1 MVRVRIKYP
10 RRRERHAYSGL
21 HQQDLSRNTRAYFR
35 GCLSKRQHVSKVEAK
50 QTIREVFGRDK
61 QGVRPYRCRF
71 CASWHIGH
79 NAILRD
85 RALTDYLYGLAL
97 PVSRYALQAW
107 RDLTSCYKNVPIPN
121 AGVGPDD
128 DMIMF
133 TWDNAVHHLE
143 LEVWQDG
150 HGEWFYLNRTTDAM
164 GEAEYNI
171 GSTLPIL
178 HIS

>member
-1 MVRVRIKYP
+1 MKIKHP
-10 RRRERHAYSGL
+10 RHRERHAYRGL
-21 HQQDLSRNTRAYFR
+21 HRQDLARNTRAYFR
-35 GCLSKRQHVSKVEAK
+35 GCASKKQHISKVEAK
-50 QTIREVFGRDK
+50 QTIREVFGRRK
-61 QGVRPYRCRF
+61 QGVRAYRCRF

-107 RDLTSCYKNVPIPN
+107 RDLTANYKNVPIPN
-121 AGVGPDD
+121 VGIGPDD

-133 TWDNAVHHLE
+133 TWDNDTHHLE

-150 HGEWFYLNRTTDAM
+150 HGEWFYLNLVTDAM
-164 GEAEYNI
+164 GEADYAI
-171 GSTLPIL
+171 GSALPIL
-178 HIS
+178 HIA